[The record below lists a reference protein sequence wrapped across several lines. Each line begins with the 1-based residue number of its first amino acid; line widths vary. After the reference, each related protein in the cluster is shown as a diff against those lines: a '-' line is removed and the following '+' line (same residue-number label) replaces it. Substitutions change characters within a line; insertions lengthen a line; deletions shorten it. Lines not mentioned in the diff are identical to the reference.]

1 MGKRKIY
8 RGTDLNI
15 QQFLHRL
22 DHDDHADVI
31 TEVIP
36 PANTRIEYEQN
47 ATNRRSFDFARW
59 YGVGINSITFACQRQ
74 IERFQA
80 GQDALVRVSTLTA
93 YTTSL
98 THFLNYLVQLVVAFR
113 RVITLAE
120 IDRDLI
126 DGYIG

>member
-1 MGKRKIY
+1 M
-8 RGTDLNI
+8 T
-15 QQFLHRL
+15 
-22 DHDDHADVI
+22 

-36 PANTRIEYEQN
+36 PTNTRIEYEPN

-59 YGVGINSITFACQRQ
+59 YGLGINSITFACQRQ
-74 IERFQA
+74 IERFQT
-80 GQDALVRVSTLTA
+80 GQDAEIRVTTLTA

-98 THFLNYLVQLVVAFR
+98 AHFLDYLMLRAVAFR
-113 RVITLAE
+113 REMTLTE